1 MFRFRQ
7 RTDGAAAE
15 DEPQPYSDPFTAANR
30 RRLIRI
36 YCFGLAAALWC
47 GLLVARLW
55 DVQVRQADRLTEK
68 AANQQE
74 GTVEIR
80 AERGAIYDR
89 TGAELALST
98 PVQSIGVF
106 PKKIDEPE
114 VAAGMLAEILQIDE
128 AKLRRK
134 FASERFQWV
143 KRLANPAE
151 VERVRQLGMNALHFE
166 EEGKRYYPK
175 GSVAAQVIGTVGLDH
190 DGQSGLEFYFDR
202 QLRGKDGVGLLQFDA
217 RRQYYKRQELRAPIS
232 GDDLLLTLDLRIQS
246 LAELELKRAV
256 VGSLSRA
263 GTIVLMQPKS
273 GKILAM
279 ASWPPF
285 DPNQSARTRQDLE
298 NRKNFA
304 VSHMI
309 EPGSTFK
316 IVTAAAAIE
325 EGVASP
331 NDVFDCEMGGINIGW
346 RRIRDHKPFGLLTL
360 ADVLAKS
367 SNVGIIKVGMRLGD
381 DTMHRYLTR
390 FGFGRFTNVSLP
402 GETSGL
408 VRPLNRW
415 HSDSLASVSMGQEV
429 GVTALQMARLFS
441 IVANDGYLVQPRIVE
456 AVRDHRGV
464 AAPFEQESKKRVLS
478 SDTATTMRAMLE
490 RVVASGTGRLAQI
503 PGYRVA
509 GKTGTAQMINPETRS
524 YRDGTYVA
532 SFCGFAPVN
541 DPALVG
547 VIVLDAPQ
555 GREYYGGRISAP
567 VFPRVVRQALRY
579 LDIAPGRSQDRKI
592 DRLPKVPDHL
602 LADFIAEDAEGP
614 ATEADGHILVAS
626 RKTAGG
632 GRAAAAAD
640 AGDAPGASKVS
651 LRVTD
656 LAAPDFRGMPLRE
669 AFNLAAKMDIALDV
683 NGHGLVL
690 HQSPG
695 PDTPLTRGSVVK
707 VLLARSLPAR
717 GGQSAA
723 ARNAQTS
730 GGG

>member
-1 MFRFRQ
+1 MAKFGQ
-7 RTDGAAAE
+7 RISGTPAE
-15 DEPQPYSDPFTAANR
+15 DDLQARAAAANR

-36 YCFGLAAALWC
+36 YFFGLAASLWFS
-47 GLLVARLW
+47 LLVVRLW
-55 DVQVRQADRLTEK
+55 DFQVRQTDRLTAK

-74 GTVEIR
+74 GEVDIR
-80 AERGAIYDR
+80 ADRGMIYDR

-106 PKKIDEPE
+106 PKRIANPQ
-114 VAAGMLAEILQIDE
+114 VAAGMLADILQIDE
-128 AKLRRK
+128 AELRRK
-134 FASERFQWV
+134 FTSRRFQWV
-143 KRLANPAE
+143 KRLANPTE
-151 VERVRQLGMNALHFE
+151 VERVRQLGIKALHFE

-175 GSVAAQVIGTVGLDH
+175 GSVAAQVIGAVGVDH
-190 DGQSGLEFYFDR
+190 DGQSGLEFYFDK
-202 QLRGKDGVGLLQFDA
+202 QLRGTDGVGLLQYDA

-232 GDDLLLTLDLRIQS
+232 GDNLLLTLDLRIQS

-256 VGSLSRA
+256 TSSLSRA
-263 GTIVLMQPKS
+263 GTIVLMRPES
-273 GKILAM
+273 GEILAM
-279 ASWPPF
+279 ANWPPF
-285 DPNQSARTRQDLE
+285 DPNRIARTQQDLE
-298 NRKNFA
+298 KRKNFA

-325 EGVASP
+325 EGAANP
-331 NDVFDCEMGGINIGW
+331 NDVFDCEMGGINIGR

-367 SNVGIIKVGMRLGD
+367 SNVGIIKVGMRVGS

-390 FGFGRFTNVSLP
+390 FGFGRFTNITLP
-402 GETSGL
+402 GETGGL

-429 GVTALQMARLFS
+429 GVTALQMARLFAV
-441 IVANDGYLVQPRIVE
+441 VANDGYLVQPRIVA

-464 AAPFEQESKKRVLS
+464 TTPFEHASKVRVLS
-478 SDTATTMRAMLE
+478 SNTATTMRAILE

-509 GKTGTAQMINPETRS
+509 GKTGTAQMINPQTRS
-524 YRDGTYVA
+524 YKDGTYVA

-541 DPALVG
+541 DPAVVG

-567 VFPRVVRQALRY
+567 VFPRVVQQALRY
-579 LDIAPGRSQDRKI
+579 LDVAPGHSQDRKVG
-592 DRLPKVPDHL
+592 RPPKIPDHL
-602 LADFIAEDAEGP
+602 LADFIAEDEAEGL
-614 ATEADGHILVAS
+614 ATDADGHILVAS
-626 RKTAGG
+626 QGAAG
-632 GRAAAAAD
+632 GRAAPAAD
-640 AGDAPGASKVS
+640 SGDSPQESKVAV
-651 LRVTD
+651 RVTD
-656 LAAPDFRGMPLRE
+656 LTAPDFRGMSMRE
-669 AFNLAAKMDIALDV
+669 VLKLATKMGIALDV
-683 NGHGLVL
+683 EGHGLVL
-690 HQSPG
+690 HQSPS

-707 VLLARSLPAR
+707 VLLARALPAR
-717 GGQSAA
+717 STQPAAA
-723 ARNAQTS
+723 ARNAETS